1 MPEEIQPDDFT
12 FKEYQRLAKWYSK
25 YPKDSLCTYG
35 ALGLCSEAGEVADK
49 IKKAMRDNHGIVSD
63 LTKIGLK
70 KELGDCLWY
79 LAAIAGDFGWDLGD
93 LAVENLLKLEDR
105 RQRDKISGSG
115 DDR

>member
-1 MPEEIQPDDFT
+1 MSAEIKVEDFS

-63 LTKIGLK
+63 VTKMGLR

-79 LAAIAGDFGWDLGD
+79 LAAIAGDFGWQLED

-105 RQRDKISGSG
+105 SQRDRISGSG
-115 DDR
+115 DNR